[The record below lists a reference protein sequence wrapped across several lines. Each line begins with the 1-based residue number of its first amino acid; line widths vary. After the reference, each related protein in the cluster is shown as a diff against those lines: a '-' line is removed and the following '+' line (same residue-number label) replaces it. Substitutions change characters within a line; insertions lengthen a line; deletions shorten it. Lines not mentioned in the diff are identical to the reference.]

1 MSDLEV
7 RRESELSAEECK
19 RFASPA
25 LKHHAL
31 YARHS
36 TERTQAFM
44 AKVYRSGRLLG
55 LAPVI
60 RMARFRATL
69 LLEPE
74 VRRRL
79 DPWMGPFAR
88 KTTYLV
94 DTSFMGFQY
103 AQPFLVL
110 DPADFETVRGA
121 VVAHLRASRDAATL
135 MVFEPLGDPSWS
147 RALGAG
153 QFKSLPYVHADL
165 SGCATTDDYLV
176 KLDQKRRKNWRSDRR
191 VFEREGGSFEV
202 HEPPLAPELMRTLHR
217 CLIQSSE
224 KNAELTVPYQDL
236 MLHPGAFAEA
246 SQTAVVARV
255 DGQVA
260 GFFAG
265 FRNGDVFQQCHGG
278 FNYAHAHRLK
288 AYPNL
293 INASIEHAI
302 SLGCRELTM
311 GPLNNEAKR
320 RAGRM
325 MPMMA
330 SWWSRGALDRFLMR
344 RLLLER
350 MQFHQGSLEN

>member
-1 MSDLEV
+1 MNDLEV
-7 RRESELSAEECK
+7 RRERELTAEERE

-25 LKHHAL
+25 LEHHAL
-31 YARHS
+31 HARHS
-36 TERTQAFM
+36 TERTQSFL
-44 AKVYRSGRLLG
+44 AKVYRGGRLLG

-60 RMARFRATL
+60 RLVRFRATL
-69 LLEPE
+69 LLAPQA
-74 VRRRL
+74 RRWL

-103 AQPFLVL
+103 VPPFFAL
-110 DPADFETVRGA
+110 DPADFESVRGA
-121 VVAHLRASRDAATL
+121 VVAHLRAAKDAATL
-135 MVFEPLGDPSWS
+135 MVFEPHGDPSWS

-153 QFKSLPYVHADL
+153 HFRSLPYVHADL
-165 SGCATTDDYLV
+165 SGCATTDDYLAR
-176 KLDQKRRKNWRSDRR
+176 LDQKRRKNWRSDRR

-202 HEPPLAPELMRTLHR
+202 HEPPLTPELVQTLRGCLMR
-217 CLIQSSE
+217 SAE

-246 SQTAVVARV
+246 RQSAVVARV

-278 FNYAHAHRLK
+278 FDYTHAHRLK

-320 RAGRM
+320 RAGRL

-330 SWWSRGALDRFLMR
+330 SWWSRSALDRFLMR

-350 MQFHQGSLEN
+350 MQV